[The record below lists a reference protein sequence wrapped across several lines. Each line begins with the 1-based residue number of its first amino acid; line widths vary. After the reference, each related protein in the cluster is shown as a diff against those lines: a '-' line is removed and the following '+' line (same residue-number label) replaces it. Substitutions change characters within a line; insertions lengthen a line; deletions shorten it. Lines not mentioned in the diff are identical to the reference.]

1 MAGGLR
7 LVSVTKNYGSAYAVR
22 DLSLEVDEGHTCVL
36 IGPSGCGKTTT
47 LKMINRLVEPTSG
60 HIFVDGRDVTS
71 ADPVELRRHIGYVIQ
86 HAGLF
91 PHRTVAANVA
101 TVPALLG
108 WDRARTAS
116 RVDELLELVGLPA
129 AEFAPRY
136 PHELSGGQQQRVGVA
151 RAMAA
156 DPPLLLLDEPF
167 GAVDPITRHRLQRE
181 FVALQQRVGKTAV
194 FVTHDLDEAILVGD
208 RVAVLRDGQLEQYD
222 TPARLLAEPAS
233 PFVAQFVGD
242 DRAIKRLAVGSI
254 DPATGA
260 PPPTKVAATASL
272 YDALAAM
279 LLDGTDAATVVDG
292 DTAIGVLTRARVLT
306 PSSSS

>member
-1 MAGGLR
+1 
-7 LVSVTKNYGSAYAVR
+7 
-22 DLSLEVDEGHTCVL
+22 
-36 IGPSGCGKTTT
+36 
-47 LKMINRLVEPTSG
+47 
-60 HIFVDGRDVTS
+60 
-71 ADPVELRRHIGYVIQ
+71 
-86 HAGLF
+86 
-91 PHRTVAANVA
+91 
-101 TVPALLG
+101 
-108 WDRARTAS
+108 
-116 RVDELLELVGLPA
+116 
-129 AEFAPRY
+129 
-136 PHELSGGQQQRVGVA
+136 
-151 RAMAA
+151 
-156 DPPLLLLDEPF
+156 
-167 GAVDPITRHRLQRE
+167 
-181 FVALQQRVGKTAV
+181 V

-254 DPATGA
+254 DRGLLEPATGA